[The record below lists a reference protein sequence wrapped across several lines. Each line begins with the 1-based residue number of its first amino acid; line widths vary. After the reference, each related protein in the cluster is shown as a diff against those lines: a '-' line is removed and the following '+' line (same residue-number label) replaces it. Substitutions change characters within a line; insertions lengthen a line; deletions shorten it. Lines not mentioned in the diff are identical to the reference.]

1 MLFFDKKNYRILK
14 YIYSHDGVTS
24 ESLHMIFGNC
34 EMFLISLAQESYIG
48 ALNEDG
54 TFLHFGAVPFHTTKK
69 TKWFTLPRGNC
80 VVEDKRRRI
89 MSWVVPVIISI
100 TALAISIF
108 S

>member
-69 TKWFTLPRGNC
+69 PNGLH
-80 VVEDKRRRI
+80 
-89 MSWVVPVIISI
+89 S
-100 TALAISIF
+100 LAGIV
-108 S
+108 